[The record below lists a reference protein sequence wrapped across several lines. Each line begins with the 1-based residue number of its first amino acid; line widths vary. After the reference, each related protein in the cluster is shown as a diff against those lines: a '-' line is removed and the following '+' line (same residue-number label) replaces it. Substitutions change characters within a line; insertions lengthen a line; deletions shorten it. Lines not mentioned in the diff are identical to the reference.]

1 MAAPQ
6 GLGTPIARPR
16 ELSYTK
22 DGQTLLLQRVSTA
35 KMPTAFGEFVVTAY
49 QEEGAT
55 HLALVAGEV
64 CGKERVLV
72 RVHSECLTGDA
83 LGSLRC
89 DCGEQLHDA
98 MRRIST
104 TGCGIILYLR
114 QEGRGIGLANK
125 VRAYHLQDHGFDTV
139 AANRH
144 LGFPADGRDFQVAAL
159 ILKDLEVAS
168 VEVLTNN
175 PRKIRSLRAH
185 GVRVESRLA
194 LQSTPNV
201 HNRAYLE
208 AKRDQMGHELTL

>member
-1 MAAPQ
+1 MPAS
-6 GLGTPIARPR
+6 LDTPVARPR

-22 DGQTLLLQRVSTA
+22 DGHTLLLQRISSA
-35 KMPTAFGEFVVTAY
+35 KLPTAFGEFRVTAY
-49 QEEGAT
+49 HEEGAT
-55 HLALVAGEV
+55 HLALVVGEV
-64 CGKERVLV
+64 AGKERVLT

-98 MRRIST
+98 MRRVHAA
-104 TGCGIILYLR
+104 GFGVVLYLR

-125 VRAYHLQDHGFDTV
+125 VRAYHLQDQGFDTV

-144 LGFPADGRDFQVAAL
+144 LGFPADSRDFQVAAL
-159 ILKDLEVAS
+159 ILHDLQVAS

-185 GVRVESRLA
+185 GIRVESRLPLQA
-194 LQSTPNV
+194 LPNI